1 MIINDKAGNTS
12 RSVASTVIYVE
23 LNILPWFYLIE
34 LSKLFLIRF
43 NDIFVVL
50 LYAYKQFIYNYYL
63 MRSKSN

>member
-23 LNILPWFYLIE
+23 LNILPWFYMIE

-43 NDIFVVL
+43 KYIFVVL
-50 LYAYKQFIYNYYL
+50 
-63 MRSKSN
+63 